1 MTEEVPTRRN
11 EVIED
16 LQNGAFSSVRLGPGA
31 A

>member
-11 EVIED
+11 VIED
-16 LQNGAFSSVRLGPGA
+16 FQNGVFSSVRLGPGA